1 MLSYIHHMTSSHRGV
16 FNLKTDENN
25 LDNLAIIL
33 YICWIVDFH
42 INHKIFNFLKIRII
56 ISLKNVRHIKYITI
70 FD

>member
-33 YICWIVDFH
+33 YICLIVAFH
-42 INHKIFNFLKIRII
+42 INHKILNFLKI
-56 ISLKNVRHIKYITI
+56 
-70 FD
+70 